1 MLVQTG
7 VLNRVGRG
15 KYILGKRKVYIPEI
29 PPKIK
34 SLNKKLKTN
43 FPFLDVCIWNTSVFN
58 EFMRHQPGRFYLM
71 VEVDKDAMESVFF
84 FLKDNKY
91 PVFLAPDPEII
102 YHYISD
108 EKETII
114 VKSLVTESPTQKISG
129 ITTITIEK
137 ILVDLFCDPVN
148 FNAQQD
154 LERDRIFKEA
164 FEKYTVNENTMLRYA
179 NRRGK
184 KDEFDEYL
192 NKVSKFRQQ
201 N

>member
-1 MLVQTG
+1 MG

-15 KYILGKRKVYIPEI
+15 KYVIGEKKTYTPEI
-29 PPKIK
+29 SKKIK
-34 SLNKKLKTN
+34 TLNKKLKTH
-43 FPFLDVCIWNTSVFN
+43 FPFLDICIWNTSVFN

-71 VEVDKDAMESVFF
+71 VEVEKDAMESVFF

-108 EKETII
+108 KKETLI
-114 VKSLVTESPTQKISG
+114 VKSLVTESPTQEISG

-154 LERDRIFKEA
+154 LERDRIFKEVI
-164 FEKYTVNENTMLRYA
+164 EKYTVNETTMLRYA
-179 NRRGK
+179 DRRRK
-184 KDEFDEYL
+184 KNELDEYL

-201 N
+201 T